1 MHTYKESDPEV
12 RQRVMGVGYK
22 MKLGGK
28 ARVDVCVCVWGGWWF
43 RPHSPESGLE
53 ALMSG

>member
-28 ARVDVCVCVWGGWWF
+28 ARVDVCVCGGGDGGSDPIVLSLDW
-43 RPHSPESGLE
+43 RP
-53 ALMSG
+53 